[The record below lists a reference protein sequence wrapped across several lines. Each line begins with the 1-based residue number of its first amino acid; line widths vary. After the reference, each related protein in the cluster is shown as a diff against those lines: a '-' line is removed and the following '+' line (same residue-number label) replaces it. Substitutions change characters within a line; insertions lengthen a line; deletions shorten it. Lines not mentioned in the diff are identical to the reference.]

1 MFSFSSSPT
10 LLKSSLNQ
18 FCCVPMPKLCSVMLS
33 LLAVNDNIVNDHD
46 KLTDWKTGKKNKTTQ
61 KNHHSIQTSSNILF
75 TLLSPNCFSSHYYK
89 LML

>member
-46 KLTDWKTGKKNKTTQ
+46 KLTDWKTGKKTKQHKKITIQ
-61 KNHHSIQTSSNILF
+61 SKHHQIYFLRFCRPIVSAHIIIN
-75 TLLSPNCFSSHYYK
+75 
-89 LML
+89 